1 MKKIDIEN
9 YHVKGLVNYTVRI
22 GIRVFGTAFQR
33 EKSMC
38 VFMVENNEMI
48 MEYLAEND
56 LPTKL
61 VANNWQGMLDLLR
74 KTYSEHSECLFNS
87 LN

>member
-9 YHVKGLVNYTVRI
+9 YHTNGLVDYTVRI

-33 EKSMC
+33 KESMC
-38 VFMVENNEMI
+38 VFIVETNDSI
-48 MEYLAEND
+48 MEYLSIND

-61 VANNWQGMLDLLR
+61 VANNWQSMLGILR
-74 KTYSEHSECLFNS
+74 KTYSEHADCLFNL

>member
-9 YHVKGLVNYTVRI
+9 YNINGLVNYNVRI

-33 EKSMC
+33 KESMC
-38 VFMVENNEMI
+38 VFIVESNDSI
-48 MEYLAEND
+48 MEYLSVND
-56 LPTKL
+56 LPIKL
-61 VANNWQGMLDLLR
+61 VANNLQSMIGLLR
-74 KTYSEHSECLFNS
+74 ETYSEHSDCLFNL